1 MRSTR
6 SRSVRSG
13 LLSLCGVGLLTG
25 ACGEAPAPA
34 PPSAVDV
41 APVADS
47 EAAPPVTLPQID
59 GFEADAQTQ
68 LRDAHLALQVA
79 IEARTVTGDQFGRLG
94 MLFAAY
100 GLVDGAEVAYLNAR
114 ALAPV
119 EFRWHYYLG
128 VLYDTTSRPEQAIP
142 ALERAL
148 ELSPGYVPG
157 LARLGA
163 VLAGQGRVAEATRR
177 YREALTQDPSCNPC
191 LVGLGQ
197 IALQDREFETAVE
210 HLERALE
217 LAPRAATIRY
227 PLALAYRGLGEDA
240 KAQAQ
245 LDARA
250 EATLNTGMGRQIDRP
265 GVFDPLLRELDSLA
279 VSGNVAIEARGVM
292 AAREGRW
299 ADAISEFETLVTSDP
314 ENAVSRNLLAV
325 ALLTTG
331 DRDGA
336 RHQYQETLRIAPT
349 HPRANLQLG
358 LLLVD
363 DGQERAAIVRFRAAV
378 EADPGANMAYL
389 NLAGALLRN
398 GDAGEAADVYDALLA
413 LDPSN
418 APARLGRAFALIRA
432 GRHAE
437 AKIRLEEDILA
448 RPTEMAFPHTL
459 TRLLAASPDASVR
472 DAGRAAELVQQV
484 TRELQNG
491 QVAETT
497 AMVLAEVGSFDGAVR
512 YQEIAIGLAEEAGM
526 RELAAEMRITL
537 ALYRGGQP
545 SRVPFRL
552 SDSVFFPAPFKPPSA
567 FDEPPSGAP
576 GQP

>member
-1 MRSTR
+1 MSARSQGLRT
-6 SRSVRSG
+6 VVAALWGAG
-13 LLSLCGVGLLTG
+13 LLAS
-25 ACGEAPAPA
+25 ACGEAPAP
-34 PPSAVDV
+34 PPASAVDDVTPAADREGPPSV
-41 APVADS
+41 A
-47 EAAPPVTLPQID
+47 LPQID
-59 GFEADAQTQ
+59 GFEADVQIQ
-68 LRDAHLALQVA
+68 LRDAHVALQVA
-79 IEARTVTGDQFGRLG
+79 IEARTVTGDQFGRIG

-100 GLVDGAEVAYLNAR
+100 GLVDGAEAAYRN
-114 ALAPV
+114 ALALATV
-119 EFRWHYYLG
+119 EFRWQYYIG

-148 ELSPGYVPG
+148 ELSPGYVPA
-157 LARLGA
+157 LARLGDL
-163 VLAGQGRVAEATRR
+163 LAGQDRAAEATRR
-177 YREALTQDPSCNPC
+177 YREALALDPSCNPC

-197 IALQDREFETAVE
+197 MSLQDRDFEAAVE
-210 HLERALE
+210 HLGRALQ
-217 LAPRAATIRY
+217 LAPGAATIRY

-250 EATLNTGMGRQIDRP
+250 EATLNTGMGRQMDRP
-265 GVFDPLLRELDSLA
+265 GVFDPLLLELDGLA
-279 VSGNVAIEARGVM
+279 ATGNVAIEARGVM
-292 AAREGRW
+292 AARQGRW
-299 ADAISEFETLVTSDP
+299 TEAIAEFNTLVAADP

-336 RHQYQETLRIAPT
+336 RQQYEETLRLDPT
-349 HPRANLQLG
+349 HARANLQLG
-358 LLLVD
+358 LLLVE
-363 DGQERAAIVRFRAAV
+363 DGHEQEAVARFRAAV

-389 NLAGALLRN
+389 NLAGALLRT
-398 GDAGEAADVYDALLA
+398 GEAGEAADIYDALLA

-437 AKIRLEEDILA
+437 AKTRLEEDILA

-459 TRLLAASPDASVR
+459 TRLLAASPDGNVR
-472 DAGRAAELVQQV
+472 DAGRAGELIQQV
-484 TRELQNG
+484 TREVQNG

-497 AMVLAEVGSFDGAVR
+497 AMVLAEVGSFDAAVR

-545 SRVPFRL
+545 SRVPFRPN
-552 SDSVFFPAPFKPPSA
+552 DPVFFPAPFKPPGA
-567 FDEPPSGAP
+567 FDEPRD
-576 GQP
+576 

>member
-1 MRSTR
+1 MRSLQPQRLRAVVTALWGA
-6 SRSVRSG
+6 G
-13 LLSLCGVGLLTG
+13 LLAS
-25 ACGEAPAPA
+25 ACGDAPAPA
-34 PPSAVDV
+34 PTSAVDV
-41 APVADS
+41 APVTNSDV
-47 EAAPPVTLPQID
+47 APPVRLPQID
-59 GFEADAQTQ
+59 GFEADVQMQ
-68 LRDAHLALQVA
+68 LRDAHVALEVA
-79 IEARTVTGDQFGRLG
+79 IEARTVTGDQFGSLG

-100 GLVDGAEVAYLNAR
+100 GLVDGAEAAYLNAR
-114 ALAPV
+114 GVDPA
-119 EFRWHYYLG
+119 EFRWQYYLG
-128 VLYDTTSRPEQAIP
+128 VLYDTTSRPDQAIP
-142 ALERAL
+142 ALDRAL
-148 ELSPGYVPG
+148 ELNSGYVPG
-157 LARLGA
+157 LARLGDL
-163 VLAGQGRVAEATRR
+163 LAGQGRTAEATGR
-177 YREALTQDPSCNPC
+177 YREALRLDPACNPC

-197 IALQDREFETAVE
+197 MALQDRDFETAVE
-210 HLERALE
+210 HLERALQM
-217 LAPRAATIRY
+217 APGAATIRY

-250 EATLNTGMGRQIDRP
+250 EATLNTGMGRQLDRP
-265 GVFDPLLRELDSLA
+265 GVFDPLLQVLDGLA
-279 VSGNVAIEARGVM
+279 VAGNVAMEARGVM

-299 ADAISEFETLVTSDP
+299 AVAISEFEALVVSDP

-336 RHQYQETLRIAPT
+336 RHQYQETLRIDPGHA
-349 HPRANLQLG
+349 RANLQLG

-363 DGQERAAIVRFRAAV
+363 DGQEQAAIVRFRAAV

-437 AKIRLEEDILA
+437 AKTRLEEDILA

-459 TRLLAASPDASVR
+459 TRLLAASPDESVR
-472 DAGRAAELVQQV
+472 DAGRAAELIQQV

-512 YQEIAIGLAEEAGM
+512 YQEIAIGLAAEAGM

-545 SRVPFRL
+545 SRVPFRPN
-552 SDSVFFPAPFKPPSA
+552 DSVFFPVPFKPPGA